1 MKKSLCVLLGL
12 LLFSAFLGRTSE
24 AKTVQKHLQFTEN
37 RGQVRDDHGNARP
50 DILYTAS
57 VSGATVY
64 FRKDAVSYVFHEAS
78 NETKSASLRTDIVFR
93 NANPQTRVLASQPQ
107 TGKQHFYLGETTV
120 TGVQS
125 FSKIT
130 YTNIYPNVDL
140 TFFAHNN
147 QLKYEFTVHAG
158 GKVND
163 IQLHYVG
170 FQSMEVGRDGSLS
183 ARHSLGNYGEE
194 KPYTYQGNTASQA
207 EVSSAFRFKNGV
219 LSFEVGDY
227 DTSKDLVIDPLT
239 RIWSGNIGGAKFD
252 RAHSVAVGADNSITY
267 TGFTASD
274 VFPTTPGVVQ
284 TTFGGVNDVIV
295 SRYNADNTLAWAT
308 YYGGSGL
315 DQANGVAV
323 DNTGNA
329 VVVGVAQSTNFPTTL
344 TVLPKD
350 DGKTQDGFILRLK
363 PDGTRDWATL
373 FGGTSTDD
381 LRAVAVSTVD
391 GSIYTVG
398 RAFSSGLA
406 TLGNTAPTGSRD
418 AFLLKLT
425 SAGARTWSAYYGGT
439 NDDQAFG
446 VALDASDNVYM
457 AGHSN
462 SVDMPMTNPFQTT
475 NAGGYDAFVAQY
487 NAAGTRLWSTYYG
500 GTATENA
507 NGITFNRSNNNVYI
521 VGLTAST
528 NFPITG
534 GSAFGGNNLND
545 GFLVGFSATGT
556 RNFGRYLGGAGS
568 DILYGVGTL
577 GTKIY
582 VAGSSTSTSV
592 SPNDPLAVNLPF
604 QSSNA
609 GATDTYIMKIDA
621 SASNSSANDWS
632 FMYGST
638 SDEVARALA
647 TNANGMIAVAG
658 YTNSPDFPLFQSP
671 NPNQGQ
677 PNVGNDDAYIISFSE
692 DAPTEPCTPFT
703 TTATKTDPSCDV
715 AADGTITVQAPAQR
729 STVTYSLLASDGTT
743 VIVLPQP
750 SNVFNG
756 RSAGTYIVRANDS
769 NGNCSD
775 DSDPIILTAGP
786 SIAVTTDIVNPG
798 CVGQTNGSITVTS
811 PVGSNF
817 RYAITGSTTEQ
828 VSPTFNS
835 RAAGSYIITVRNT
848 TNGCTGTSD
857 PINLTDPTPITA
869 SVTNTTLPCQQTTG
883 SLTVTASGGTGALQY
898 EITAPATSI
907 RPKQVSPTFAG
918 LGVGQYTF
926 KVTDT
931 RGCEVSTS
939 GSVLNN
945 AIEVGSLGSPTTCGL
960 DNGSIDVTFV
970 NGGTPP
976 YQYRIRREMDGLTFP
991 GGVFNGT
998 ATQGS
1003 TLFENLPS
1011 GIYLVTVVDAQG
1023 CIGSTI
1029 NSDVKDNPNTL
1040 ELVDTI
1046 FNVTNCRT
1054 GATSVTLVTNTTNP
1068 PVTYSIDGGG
1078 FQVSNVFNNVLPGE
1092 HLIQIR
1098 DNNGCAI
1105 APVRFTIGLP
1115 TPLRLNIAETVQP
1128 SCLFGIPNGAVRV
1141 VPTNFDPTLQYFI
1154 ADSAL
1159 TTVNGPFLPQ
1169 TIVNE
1174 GDIIFPDLVP
1184 GTYKAIGRLSSGCAD
1199 TILFR
1204 IQDANGITIGNF
1216 VTQSPTCG
1224 GRSDAQLTL
1233 DITGGTAPIKYVLYK
1248 NGAPADSVTK
1258 NAGDITL
1265 REAAF
1270 MNLTAGNYRVLIS
1283 DVNFCSTERSVTIS
1297 EPTPLKINSFQLTP
1311 VTICG
1316 TQDGSVRINA
1326 SGGSGEY
1333 LYTLNGTNTSNNPL
1347 IENIPSGYY
1356 DVRVEDA
1363 QDVPDGVERCKVD
1376 SFFILNDPGSPNII
1390 NVQAINASCSNDP
1403 ERTNT
1408 GQIVVSVS
1416 SSVRPLYFY
1425 SQGFNSVPAIV
1436 NSTTHTFRN
1445 LGPGTYNIVVATDA
1459 FPTGCAAYYQPITIT
1474 APAPIVITAVNIL
1487 SQPACGNGNTGGTL
1501 QVVAQGG
1508 SGNYSYSID
1517 NGLTFQSSP
1526 IFTNV
1531 YPNAGGYTAV
1541 VRDLNGGCTVS
1552 GGTYFLANPSGLELA
1567 EPPILTYPTCG
1578 SSNGSIKVI
1587 PRGRSSIR
1595 YYSINGGTET
1605 ASTAG
1610 SFTFSNLGSGTY
1622 TVRVRDDQG
1631 CKAVAIVN
1639 FSEIAIGDL
1648 QTTQPT
1654 CGNND
1659 GSFTIRMAGGSNN
1672 YKYKVT
1678 GFAFDGTNVIA
1689 GPVAITAITG
1699 LATGQFTIDN
1709 LGPGSYDVMITDSL
1723 GSCSITQK
1731 VNLSSQGTNTSI
1743 ITNVLV
1749 QNRTCNTG
1757 TGNGEGGA
1765 ISIFATNSADR
1776 FFMVGPGNQVFN
1788 AQNVA
1793 PLESETFSSTTPG
1806 QNGQNLTAGTYQVFV
1821 SKGSCVTVG
1830 DLATITEPELI
1841 RINDVVV
1848 TQPMC
1853 VGGSST
1859 LGTIKV
1865 MATGGRSLQ
1874 YSMDGTNWQ
1883 SGNTFSNLS
1892 PDPAGINI
1900 FVREAGTQNCQLQW
1914 PFQVLITNPT
1924 GLSIRTTTVS
1934 NPQCNST
1941 NTGFITVRVTSGVAP
1956 YKMYIGGNED
1966 GTLATAGLYTYD
1978 GLSAGTYTI
1987 VVTDANNCADRL
1999 TVTLAN
2005 PNNVAILSAGLT
2017 VTQPGA
2023 CIGGAINLDFS
2034 GVTPPGNYEYQLYDG
2049 ALQQLGTPFNNLT
2062 SGVYLLRV
2070 RDVNN
2075 PNCTKDT
2082 LIYLNSTS
2090 SVPLL
2095 SMDGVTKNNISCFGA
2110 QDGSITIFAS
2120 TPANTAGT
2128 VFATITG
2135 VTPNTT
2141 TSPNPITQSAQSG
2154 QPITYSNLG
2163 PGVYDIVIAN
2173 ADEANPLPPNYCV
2186 SALGSYRIQITQ
2198 PQRIIINEVET
2209 TDQNCAAGT
2218 LGQIDITAFGGSG
2231 ELQYSIDGG
2240 TTWQNSNLFTNLQ
2253 PSNLFADG
2261 IIIPETYRVVVR
2273 DKHAPACSVAYTG
2286 VARIQN
2292 RSQMFFVFDQ
2302 EADVVNV
2309 TCPGQ
2314 TNGSIRFNVNVNVNA
2329 RPTPFPVRYYLNG
2342 TLIFTA
2348 SNASLLTY
2356 VKRNL
2361 GEGTY
2366 ELKAIDNTG
2375 CEVIQTATVGVF
2387 PPIEASATVT
2397 QQPRVCG
2404 ATNPAEMGSAKV
2416 TVRGGQTENIE
2427 YKLVRNGDTLVSGV
2441 VSITDPNE
2449 FFWTIEAPD
2458 IFTRNFTD
2466 LQPGYYQFVTRIR
2479 GANCWTKDTFVL
2491 RDPGTPLIRTVNTT
2505 IANNPVCS
2513 NGQADIIIFGGG
2525 INIKYEILD
2534 EFGQNVFR
2542 SAQSNSKFALP
2553 AGKYVARVRTG
2564 LGVDINNNPIPFCY
2578 SSYGPFE
2585 VGCTFSREEVA
2596 LQTASNLSLSI
2607 YPNPNKGN
2615 FNLNIQA
2622 NQTETVKLEVLD
2634 MTGRVVWSQNQS
2646 ITEGENAIPV
2656 ELTNV
2661 TSGLYLIRCG
2671 QQTAKIIVE

>member
-12 LLFSAFLGRTSE
+12 LLFSALFARVTE
-24 AKTVQKHLQFTEN
+24 AKAVQNHLRFTEN
-37 RGQVRDDHGNARP
+37 RGQVRDDQGNARP

-78 NETKSASLRTDIVFR
+78 NENKSASLRTDIVFR
-93 NANPQTRVLASQPQ
+93 NANPQTRVLATHPQ
-107 TGKQHFYLGETTV
+107 VGKHHYYLGETSV

-125 FSKIT
+125 FGKIT
-130 YTNIYPNVDL
+130 YYNIYPNVDL
-140 TFFAHNN
+140 TFFSQNN

-158 GKVND
+158 GRVND

-183 ARHSLGNYGEE
+183 ARHAFGNYGEE
-194 KPYTYQGNTASQA
+194 KPYTFQANASAQT

-274 VFPTTPGVVQ
+274 VFPTTPGVAQ

-295 SRYNADNTLAWAT
+295 ARYNPDNSLAWAT

-315 DQANGVAV
+315 DQANAVAV
-323 DNTGNA
+323 DNAGNA

-350 DGKTQDGFILRLK
+350 DGRTQDGFILRLK
-363 PDGTRDWATL
+363 PDGTREWATL

-381 LRAVAVSTVD
+381 LRSVAISAVD

-446 VALDASDNVYM
+446 VALDASDNVYVS
-457 AGHSN
+457 GHTN
-462 SVDMPMTNPFQTT
+462 STDLPMTGAFQAT
-475 NAGGYDAFVAQY
+475 NGGGYDAFVAQY
-487 NAAGTRLWSTYYG
+487 NSAGTRVWSTYYG

-545 GFLVGFSATGT
+545 GFLIGFNATGT
-556 RNFGRYLGGAGS
+556 RNFARYLGGAGS

-582 VAGSSTSTSV
+582 VAGSTTSTSV

-647 TNANGMIAVAG
+647 TNANGRIAIAG

-671 NPNQGQ
+671 NQNQAQ

-715 AADGTITVQAPAQR
+715 AADGTITVQQPTQR
-729 STVTYSLLASDGTT
+729 STVTYTLLGSDGTT
-743 VIVLPQP
+743 VIIP
-750 SNVFNG
+750 SQTSNSFSG

-786 SIAVTTDIVNPG
+786 SIAVTTTNVNPG
-798 CVGQTNGSITVTS
+798 CVGQTNGSITVTA
-811 PVGSNF
+811 PVGNNY
-817 RYAITGSTTEQ
+817 RYSITGSATEQ
-828 VSPTFNS
+828 VSPIFNS
-835 RAAGSYIITVRNT
+835 RAAGAYVITVRDVN
-848 TNGCTGTSD
+848 NGCRGTSD
-857 PINLTDPTPITA
+857 PINLTDPAPITA
-869 SVTNTTLPCQQTTG
+869 TVTNTTLPCQQTTG

-898 EITAPATSI
+898 EISAPVTAI
-907 RPKQVSPTFAG
+907 RPKQASPTFAG

-926 KVTDT
+926 KVTDS

-960 DNGSIDVTFV
+960 ENGSIDVTFV
-970 NGGTPP
+970 SGGTPP
-976 YQYRIRREMDGLTFP
+976 YRYRIIRDFDGRVYPFYKNGQPNQPGTFFQDL
-991 GGVFNGT
+991 G
-998 ATQGS
+998 A
-1003 TLFENLPS
+1003 
-1011 GIYLVTVVDAQG
+1011 GIYIVEVIDAQG

-1040 ELVDTI
+1040 SLIGTL
-1046 FNVTNCRT
+1046 FNTTNCRT
-1054 GATSVTLVTNTTNP
+1054 GATSVTVVATTANP
-1068 PVTYSIDGGG
+1068 PLSYSIDGGA
-1078 FQVSNVFNNVLPGE
+1078 FQLSNVFNGALPGA
-1092 HLIQIR
+1092 HIIQVR
-1098 DNNGCAI
+1098 DNSGCALDPI
-1105 APVRFTIGLP
+1105 NFFVDFPS
-1115 TPLRLNIAETVQP
+1115 PLRLNIAEVVQP

-1141 VPTNFDPTLQYFI
+1141 VPTSFDESLQYFI

-1159 TTVNGPFLPQ
+1159 TTVNGPFAPQ
-1169 TIVNE
+1169 TIVDNF
-1174 GDIIFPDLVP
+1174 DIIFADLVP
-1184 GTYKAIGRLSSGCAD
+1184 GTYKAIGRLSNGCAD

-1204 IQDANGITIGNF
+1204 IKDANGINIGNF

-1258 NAGDITL
+1258 IAGDVTL
-1265 REAAF
+1265 REAVFA
-1270 MNLTAGNYRVLIS
+1270 NLTSGNYRVLITDANS
-1283 DVNFCSTERSVTIS
+1283 CSAERSATIS
-1297 EPTPLKINSFQLTP
+1297 EPKPLKINSFQLTP
-1311 VTICG
+1311 VSICG
-1316 TQDGSVRINA
+1316 VQDGSVRINA
-1326 SGGSGEY
+1326 TGGSGEY
-1333 LYTLNGTNTSNNPL
+1333 LYTLNGTNTSINAL
-1347 IENIPSGYY
+1347 IDNIPSGYY

-1363 QDVPDGVERCKVD
+1363 QVLPDGVERCKVD

-1390 NVQAINASCSNDP
+1390 NVQAINAACSNDP

-1416 SSVRPLYFY
+1416 SAVRPLYFY
-1425 SQGFNSVPAIV
+1425 SQGFSSTPAIV

-1474 APAPIVITAVNIL
+1474 APAPIVITSVNIL

-1595 YYSINGGTET
+1595 YYSLNGGTET

-1622 TVRVRDDQG
+1622 VVRVRDDQG

-1648 QTTQPT
+1648 QTTKPT

-1689 GPVAITAITG
+1689 GLASITPITG
-1699 LATGQFTIDN
+1699 LATGQFTINN
-1709 LGPGSYDVMITDSL
+1709 LGPGTYDVMITDSL

-1731 VNLSSQGTNTSI
+1731 VNLSSQGNNTSI

-1749 QNRTCNTG
+1749 QNRTCNAG

-1776 FFMVGPGNQVFN
+1776 FYMVGPGNQTFN

-1806 QNGQNLTAGTYQVFV
+1806 QNGQNLTAGTYQIFV

-1865 MATGGRSLQ
+1865 LATGGRSLQ

-1914 PFQVLITNPT
+1914 PFQVLITNPS
-1924 GLSIRTTTVS
+1924 GLSIRTTTVQ

-2034 GVTPPGNYEYQLYDG
+2034 GVTPPGSYEYQLYDG

-2141 TSPNPITQSAQSG
+2141 TSPNPITKSAQSG

-2198 PQRIIINEVET
+2198 PQRLIINEVRT

-2218 LGQIDITAFGGSG
+2218 LGQIEISAFGGSG

-2261 IIIPETYRVVVR
+2261 IIIPETYRIVVR

-2387 PPIEASATVT
+2387 PPIESSATVT
-2397 QQPRVCG
+2397 QQPRTCG

-2466 LQPGYYQFVTRIR
+2466 LEPGYYQFVTRIR

-2505 IANNPVCS
+2505 IATNQVCS

-2534 EFGQNVFR
+2534 EFGRTVFR

-2564 LGVDINNNPIPFCY
+2564 LGVNINNDTIPFCY

-2585 VGCTFSREEVA
+2585 VGCTFSRDEVA
-2596 LQTASNLSLSI
+2596 LQTASDLSLSI

-2622 NQTETVKLEVLD
+2622 NQAETVKLEVLD
-2634 MTGRVVWSQNQS
+2634 MTGRTVWSQNQNLNQ
-2646 ITEGENAIPV
+2646 GENAIPV
-2656 ELTNV
+2656 ELTGV
-2661 TSGLYLIRCG
+2661 ASGLYLIRCG
-2671 QQTAKIIVE
+2671 QQTAKLIVE